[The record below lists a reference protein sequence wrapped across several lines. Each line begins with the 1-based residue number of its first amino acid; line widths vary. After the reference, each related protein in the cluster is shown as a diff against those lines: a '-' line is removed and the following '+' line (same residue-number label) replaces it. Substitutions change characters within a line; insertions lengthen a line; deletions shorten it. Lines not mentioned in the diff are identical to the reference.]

1 MKECLEVTS
10 LSQLRLLAH
19 PVRVRVMRLFSG
31 ERVALSVKQ
40 IAERLGEPHSK
51 VHYHV
56 RRLVEGGFL
65 EPAGEQ
71 VVNGI
76 VERFYT
82 LGALAINIGP
92 AVRQL
97 PGYQGLLQQ
106 VADSIFEEGIQRV
119 YQEAVKEE
127 AALHVHFRDVAM
139 TRGELDAFLNRLDRE
154 LSEYVTPRPGTMPV
168 RWVVLASHP
177 RQDEDEAPGELAP
190 GAAVQSSDARREEGR
205 PSRSGDPEGR
215 PPARG
220 RRSRVEVRK
229 D

>member
-1 MKECLEVTS
+1 MKERLEVTS

-19 PVRVRVMRLFSG
+19 PLRVRIMRLFSG
-31 ERVALSVKQ
+31 ERVTLSVKQ
-40 IAERLGEPHSK
+40 MAERLGEPHSK

-56 RRLVEGGFL
+56 RKLVEGGFL

-92 AVRQL
+92 AIRQL

-127 AALHVHFRDVAM
+127 AALHVHFRDVSM
-139 TRGELDAFLNRLDRE
+139 SREEVDAFLRRLDEE
-154 LSEYVTPRPGTMPV
+154 LDRYAVARPGTIPV
-168 RWVVLASHP
+168 RWVVLTSHP
-177 RQDEDEAPGELAP
+177 LVEEDQTTSAGTQSAGAPRTGTRKK
-190 GAAVQSSDARREEGR
+190 GDR
-205 PSRSGDPEGR
+205 PLGSGDPEGR
-215 PPARG
+215 SPARG
-220 RRSRVEVRK
+220 RRSRVEVRR